1 MRIKEFILCG
11 LNYNINSIINHLC
24 NIPKGGGM
32 TRLVF
37 IHIESDHLREFQD
50 NKSVAKAVAK
60 WQLKEQV
67 PFSFI

>member
-1 MRIKEFILCG
+1 
-11 LNYNINSIINHLC
+11 
-24 NIPKGGGM
+24 M